1 MDQHRGSRAPP
12 TTRMDGLATMRDAN
26 QTRDSNVPLRRGL
39 AALQADAPRYRE
51 KMRKKTTTSMTSSNS
66 STAQPQPPSEEFCD
80 GFCCSR

>member
-1 MDQHRGSRAPP
+1 MDQHRGSQAAP

-51 KMRKKTTTSMTSSNS
+51 KMKKDKTTSMTSSRTT
-66 STAQPQPPSEEFCD
+66 TAQPQPLPSSEEFC
-80 GFCCSR
+80 CIR